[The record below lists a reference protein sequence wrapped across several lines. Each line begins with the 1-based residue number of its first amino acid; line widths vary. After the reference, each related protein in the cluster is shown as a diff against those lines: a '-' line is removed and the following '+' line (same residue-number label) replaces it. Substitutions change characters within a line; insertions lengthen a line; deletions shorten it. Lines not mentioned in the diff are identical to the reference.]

1 MPKGRTGFLVIG
13 HLVLGIL
20 WALGI
25 GHWVFMFA
33 RFQLNGCRIVL
44 TGASYGI
51 GWALALRLAEQRA
64 RLVLASR
71 TPERLE
77 GLADLVRQRGG
88 EAIVIPTDVT
98 VPDQRQR
105 LIDQTVAQLGGLD
118 VLINNAGVGA
128 MGLFKEAGEERLRRI
143 FEVNF
148 FASTELTRL
157 ALPHLCQSPRAMLVN
172 VSSVIGR
179 RGVPGC
185 TEYCAS
191 KFAVTGWTESLRAEL
206 ARHNV
211 HVLLVCPGRIQTEFG
226 AHMLEDRVRAR
237 WMQGSVMTADT
248 CARQIVRAMRC
259 KRHEIVITGPGK
271 LLVGLNRLFP
281 RLVDY
286 IMARYARP
294 M

>member
-1 MPKGRTGFLVIG
+1 
-13 HLVLGIL
+13 
-20 WALGI
+20 
-25 GHWVFMFA
+25 MFA
-33 RFQLNGCRIVL
+33 RFQLNGCRILL

-51 GWALALRLAEQRA
+51 GWALALRLAEERA

-77 GLADLVRQRGG
+77 ELADLMRQRGG
-88 EAIVIPTDVT
+88 EAIPIPTDVT
-98 VPDQRQR
+98 VPEQRQQ

-128 MGLFKEAGEERLRRI
+128 MGLFQEAGEDRLRRI

-185 TEYCAS
+185 AEYCAS
-191 KFAVTGWTESLRAEL
+191 KFALSGWTESLRAEL

-211 HVLLVCPGRIQTEFG
+211 HVLLACPGRIQTEFG

-237 WMQGSVMTADT
+237 WQQGSAMTAEA
-248 CARQIVRAMRC
+248 CARQIVRAMRW
-259 KRHEIVITGPGK
+259 KRHEVVITGGGK
-271 LLVGLNRLFP
+271 LLVFLNRLSP